1 MKLEIEFRGLTLEDK
16 WVYGYLIKQ
25 GAYYFIQ
32 NNKGGNTM
40 VREDT
45 IGQYLNLRD
54 VEDNKVY
61 HGDLL
66 DFDEL
71 EWGGKFE
78 PEPIYMENILGDWTL
93 CGSLSDLKEW
103 RKVIGNVYENEK

>member
-1 MKLEIEFRGLTLEDK
+1 MKLGIEFRGLTPEDK

-32 NNKGGNTM
+32 NKKGGNIG

-45 IGQYLNLRD
+45 VGQYLNLKD
-54 VEDNKVY
+54 SDGVKVY

-66 DFDEL
+66 DFDEK
-71 EWGGKFE
+71 EWGSKFN
-78 PEPIYMENILGDWTL
+78 PEPIYMEDIIGEWALS
-93 CGSLSDLKEW
+93 GSLNDLKKW
-103 RKVIGNVYENEK
+103 RKVVGNVYQN